1 MLRELNDGSPRESQP
16 QGAAGFSLRDCWSP
30 SAAPVGKIAQ
40 AKACGSLLSSGRRS
54 FEITGSAPKS
64 NWALVAEYGSNDN
77 DAMAVPQ
84 LNLISRPL
92 VMGIL
97 NVTPDS
103 FSDGGRFMDVGGAVG
118 HAEQMIRDGADIIDV
133 GGESTRPGSQAV
145 PAAEQIK
152 RIQPVVASIREK
164 NAQIP
169 ISIDTQSAEVASAA
183 LDAGATIVNDISAL
197 RADLDMAR
205 RVADA
210 GAYVV
215 LMHLQGMPRT
225 MQQNPRYDDV
235 VGEIETFLKE
245 RIEFA
250 VSNGVRL
257 ERIIIDP
264 GIGFGKTVE
273 HNLQILANLRR
284 FSAIGPVLLGTSRKS
299 LFAGLLGINK
309 VEERLTGTIVTNTI
323 GLLAGVRVLRVHDVR
338 EASQA
343 VAILT
348 RIADLRRRVD

>member
-1 MLRELNDGSPRESQP
+1 M
-16 QGAAGFSLRDCWSP
+16 
-30 SAAPVGKIAQ
+30 
-40 AKACGSLLSSGRRS
+40 
-54 FEITGSAPKS
+54 
-64 NWALVAEYGSNDN
+64 
-77 DAMAVPQ
+77 
-84 LNLISRPL
+84 

-103 FSDGGRFMDVGGAVG
+103 FSDGGTFMDLCDAVG

-133 GGESTRPGSQAV
+133 GGESTRPGSRAV

-152 RIQPVVASIREK
+152 RTQPVIASIREK
-164 NAQIP
+164 YVQIP

-197 RADLDMAR
+197 RADMDMVR

-215 LMHLQGMPRT
+215 LMHMQGMPRT

-235 VGEIETFLKE
+235 VGEIEAFLRE

-250 VSNGVRL
+250 VSNGIRR

-273 HNLQILANLRR
+273 HNLQILANLNR
-284 FSAIGPVLLGTSRKS
+284 FAAIGPVLLGTSRKS
-299 LFAGLLGINK
+299 LFAELLGIDN

-323 GLLAGVRVLRVHDVR
+323 GLLAGVRVLRVHDVK
-338 EASQA
+338 ETCHA
-343 VAILT
+343 VALCEAIT
-348 RIADLRRRVD
+348 RCTLSGTRFL

>member
-1 MLRELNDGSPRESQP
+1 MDAPELD
-16 QGAAGFSLRDCWSP
+16 L
-30 SAAPVGKIAQ
+30 
-40 AKACGSLLSSGRRS
+40 
-54 FEITGSAPKS
+54 TG
-64 NWALVAEYGSNDN
+64 
-77 DAMAVPQ
+77 
-84 LNLISRPL
+84 RPL

-145 PAAEQIK
+145 PATEQIK
-152 RIQPVVASIREK
+152 RTQPVIASIREGH
-164 NAQIP
+164 AHIS

-197 RADLDMAR
+197 RTDLDMVC

-215 LMHLQGMPRT
+215 LMHMQGTPQT
-225 MQQNPRYDDV
+225 MQQNPQYDDV
-235 VGEIETFLKE
+235 VGEVEAFLNE

-250 VSNGVRL
+250 VSSGIKR

-284 FSAIGPVLLGTSRKS
+284 FTASGPVLLGTSRKS
-299 LFAGLLGINK
+299 LFGKLLGIDNF
-309 VEERLTGTIVTNTI
+309 EERLTGTIVTNTI
-323 GLLAGVRVLRVHDVR
+323 GLLAGVRILRVHDVR

-348 RIADLRRRVD
+348 RIAELSRRVD

>member
-1 MLRELNDGSPRESQP
+1 MSTYGRALAIVSRFGDNAAMDAPELD
-16 QGAAGFSLRDCWSP
+16 
-30 SAAPVGKIAQ
+30 
-40 AKACGSLLSSGRRS
+40 
-54 FEITGSAPKS
+54 
-64 NWALVAEYGSNDN
+64 
-77 DAMAVPQ
+77 
-84 LNLISRPL
+84 LIGRPL

-103 FSDGGRFMDVGGAVG
+103 FSDGGRFMDLGSAVG

-145 PAAEQIK
+145 PVVEQIK
-152 RIQPVVASIREK
+152 RTQPVIASIRERQ
-164 NAQIP
+164 AQIP

-197 RADLDMAR
+197 RADSNMAC

-210 GAYVV
+210 GAYIV
-215 LMHLQGMPRT
+215 LMHMQGTPRT

-235 VGEIETFLKE
+235 AGEIEAFLEE

-250 VSNGVRL
+250 VSNGIRR

-264 GIGFGKTVE
+264 GIGFGKRVE
-273 HNLQILANLRR
+273 HNLQILANLNR
-284 FSAIGPVLLGTSRKS
+284 FAAIGPVLLGTSRKS
-299 LFAGLLGINK
+299 LFAELLGIDN

-323 GLLAGVRVLRVHDVR
+323 GLLAGVRILRVHDVR

-343 VAILT
+343 VAIVK